1 MGSVI
6 FLLELNFFRIDAC
19 TGTSKLTSIINC
31 TQIIYKLLP
40 TMKMLN
46 FDFVWNNF
54 SPALILIKIRKR
66 FAQNGVG
73 SIPTGITTSCFS
85 VMFPTVN
92 SKFSIKCWITVL
104 VSYKKSNTTFTF
116 LPQKAFPLVLTLIKV
131 FLPPW
136 KTRSIR

>member
-19 TGTSKLTSIINC
+19 TGTSKFTSIINC

-104 VSYKKSNTTFTF
+104 VSYKKSTTTFTF
-116 LPQKAFPLVLTLIKV
+116 FTPESLSFSANVNKSLLTSLKNKIY
-131 FLPPW
+131 
-136 KTRSIR
+136 

>member
-1 MGSVI
+1 MGSMI

-116 LPQKAFPLVLTLIKV
+116 FTPESLSFRANVNKSLLTSLKNKIY
-131 FLPPW
+131 
-136 KTRSIR
+136 

>member
-116 LPQKAFPLVLTLIKV
+116 FTPESLSFSANVNKSLLTSLKNKIY
-131 FLPPW
+131 
-136 KTRSIR
+136 